1 MRQKTVVRIII
12 EPLAVAVVLALAV
25 RAAVHIY
32 SIPSAS
38 MTPTLRAGDVVLVT
52 RYGSGHPD
60 SGEVIVFRDPRGD
73 ELLIKRVVAVPGE
86 LVESRLGRLHIGGFT
101 KAEPYL
107 ADVTASGAI
116 DSQIV
121 PADSYFVM
129 GDNRADSID
138 SRSFGSIPR
147 RLVVGRA
154 RLILWSRG
162 GPGARG
168 VNLDRIFKCIH

>member
-1 MRQKTVVRIII
+1 MRQKTVVRIIL

-38 MTPTLRAGDVVLVT
+38 MAPTLRAGDVVLVT
-52 RYGSGHPD
+52 RYGSGDPE
-60 SGEVIVFRDPRGD
+60 SGDVIVFRDPHGE

-86 LVESRLGRLHIGGFT
+86 LVESHLGQLHIGGFT

-107 ADVTASGAI
+107 VDATASGAI

-121 PADSYFVM
+121 PAESFFVM

-147 RLVVGRA
+147 NLVIGRA
-154 RLILWSRG
+154 RLILWSQGEPG
-162 GPGARG
+162 GRG